1 MSLHRPRVADIF
13 RQILAGRSLAYCCF
27 CCCCCSPIASSSLLL
42 LSINAKHN
50 RCALGDRRDKSEK
63 NFNNLFAKFAVALF
77 AKSKPIEFRRLSTE
91 ETVKKTR
98 DKGMKLKTN
107 QNEKKKPK
115 LSTRISRLV
124 EFIRDFNR
132 PRRHN

>member
-27 CCCCCSPIASSSLLL
+27 CCSPIASSSLLL
-42 LSINAKHN
+42 SINGKHN
-50 RCALGDRRDKSEK
+50 RCALEARRDKSEK

-98 DKGMKLKTN
+98 DKGMEIKNESKSKNSNNKT
-107 QNEKKKPK
+107 K

-124 EFIRDFNR
+124 EFIRDFNS